1 MSTLYVDTINEK
13 TTNNGVYVP
22 GHVVQVVDSGAITG
36 LVTNQTTTFTDTSVV
51 DVSITPKFSD
61 SKILLTVTQSI
72 QIWNQSNY
80 STGRWRIMRNINGGS
95 YSAIYEDSDTFNG
108 NVFNY
113 DYGGSGINMY
123 FPISYTMLDAPATTS
138 EVKYKTQ
145 IAQGSNGGNRIVSE
159 IGAPSRMILMEIGG

>member
-72 QIWNQSNY
+72 
-80 STGRWRIMRNINGGS
+80 
-95 YSAIYEDSDTFNG
+95 
-108 NVFNY
+108 
-113 DYGGSGINMY
+113 
-123 FPISYTMLDAPATTS
+123 L
-138 EVKYKTQ
+138 
-145 IAQGSNGGNRIVSE
+145 
-159 IGAPSRMILMEIGG
+159 